1 MEVSYAYLSD
11 LFDGGFIMK
20 RVKAACICQTLCF
33 SAKDDVPMDYAAE
46 LVKKE
51 AEAYKMSLD
60 KNGTKYKI
68 IEESVQPDGS
78 IVIKIIKQYNQCSV
92 GNYHD

>member
-51 AEAYKMSLD
+51 A
-60 KNGTKYKI
+60 
-68 IEESVQPDGS
+68 
-78 IVIKIIKQYNQCSV
+78 
-92 GNYHD
+92 